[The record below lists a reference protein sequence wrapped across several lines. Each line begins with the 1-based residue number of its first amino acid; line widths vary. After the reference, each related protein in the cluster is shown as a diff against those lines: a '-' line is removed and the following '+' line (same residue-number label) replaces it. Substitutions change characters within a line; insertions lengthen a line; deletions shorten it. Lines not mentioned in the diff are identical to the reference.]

1 MILGTVLY
9 AWEGN
14 ENVRVPLAASTGFN
28 KEVDRVTHQRD
39 RERGREKEKRWRT
52 RAMQMAH
59 QSKPPLMS
67 H

>member
-39 RERGREKEKRWRT
+39 RERGREKE
-52 RAMQMAH
+52 MAD
-59 QSKPPLMS
+59 
-67 H
+67 